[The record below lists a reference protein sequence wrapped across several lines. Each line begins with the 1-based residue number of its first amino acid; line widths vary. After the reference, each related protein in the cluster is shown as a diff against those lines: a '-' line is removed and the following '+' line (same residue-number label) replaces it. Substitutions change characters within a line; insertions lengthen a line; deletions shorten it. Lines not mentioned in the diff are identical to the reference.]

1 MRLARVIGMILIA
14 LSGASLSG
22 CVIANTGKWP
32 FAGGGK
38 GSGPSATP
46 AGRSEVREVVVG
58 GHAHVICH
66 DNKVWLQNYNPGPE
80 VEDGAPFLAE
90 EQPSNGCGPN
100 KLMHP
105 AGREHQVGYRT
116 WLHDRR

>member
-1 MRLARVIGMILIA
+1 MQKARVIGMILIA

-32 FAGGGK
+32 FAGGK
-38 GSGPSATP
+38 GSGPSATA
-46 AGRSEVREVVVG
+46 AGRSEVREVQVG

-66 DNKVWLQNYNPGPE
+66 EGKLWLQNYLPGPE
-80 VEDGAPFLAE
+80 LEDGTPFLAE
-90 EQPSNGCGPN
+90 EQPSSGCGPN

-105 AGREHQVGYRT
+105 AGREHQVGYRA
-116 WLHDRR
+116 WLDARR